1 MDNSELRDTLEKLHR
16 ELEHTENIDE
26 ESLQRLQHL
35 ANDIQEVLDREEPSS
50 AEENESLGGQLNE
63 AIQEYEVSHPELT
76 NMLRYVMD
84 ILSGAGI

>member
-26 ESLQRLQHL
+26 ESIQRLQHL

-50 AEENESLGGQLNE
+50 TEENELLGDQLNE

-76 NMLRYVMD
+76 TMLRYVMD